1 MEHVSQTGTKL
12 RLALGLT
19 LAILLVELA
28 GGLLS
33 HSLALLSD
41 AGHVLTDVF
50 ALGLAWFAVEQAK
63 RPADQ
68 RRTYGYQRVGILAA
82 LLNAVTL
89 IVIVIAIA
97 YEAVRR
103 LVEPQPVHGGIVI
116 ATALVGIAINVF
128 VILTLRQQGRNLNLR
143 AALLHVIGDVGAS
156 AGVVVAGLVIVL
168 TGWLPVDPLL
178 SLGIAT
184 LIAFGAW
191 GIVRETVNLLLEGT
205 PADLD
210 MTALT
215 DEITHTERV
224 TGVHDLHVW
233 ALSAEAMALSC
244 HVVVDECPLADAEHV
259 VRDLEQR
266 LCDKFAIGH
275 TTIQVESCHPCGEI
289 LHGAGDHNHP
299 HPHAHEHVTIT
310 SSRGSGSPRA
320 AGSSAPPRWRRRT
333 SSPSRDS

>member
-1 MEHVSQTGTKL
+1 MEHASHTGGKL

-19 LAILLVELA
+19 LAILLVEFA

-50 ALGLAWFAVEQAK
+50 ALGLAWFAVEQSR

-68 RRTYGYQRVGILAA
+68 RRSYGYQRVGILAA

-103 LVEPQPVHGGIVI
+103 LFAPEPVHGGIVI
-116 ATALVGIAINVF
+116 ATALVGIAINTF
-128 VILTLRQQGRNLNLR
+128 VILNLRGGGRNVNLR
-143 AALLHVIGDVGAS
+143 AAVLHVTGDIGAS
-156 AGVVVAGLVIVL
+156 VGVVVAGVVILL
-168 TGWLPVDPLL
+168 TGWLYIDPIL
-178 SLGIAT
+178 SLGIAA

-191 GIVRETVNLLLEGT
+191 GIVRETVNLLMEGT
-205 PADLD
+205 PG
-210 MTALT
+210 
-215 DEITHTERV
+215 EIDVSAVTKQITKTPKV

-233 ALSAEAMALSC
+233 ALSSEELALSC
-244 HVVVDECPLADAEHV
+244 HVVVDDISLADAEHV
-259 VRDLEQR
+259 VRDLEHR
-266 LCDKFAIGH
+266 LCDAFAIGH

-289 LHGAGDHNHP
+289 HHGPGEHNHP
-299 HPHAHEHVTIT
+299 HEHPVFI
-310 SSRGSGSPRA
+310 SERPAPPRA
-320 AGSSAPPRWRRRT
+320 AGSSAPPQ
-333 SSPSRDS
+333 